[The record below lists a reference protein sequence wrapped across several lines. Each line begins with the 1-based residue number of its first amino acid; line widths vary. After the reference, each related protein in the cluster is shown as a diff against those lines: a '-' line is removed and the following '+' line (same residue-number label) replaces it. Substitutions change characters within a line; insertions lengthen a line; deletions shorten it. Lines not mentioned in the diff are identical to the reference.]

1 MTGPK
6 HMDEPTVIGRRP
18 VGPTRNAQVGQSSA
32 CVAPKIALPA
42 GALPSRVSESNE
54 VWAANHAE
62 MVMQSLFE
70 PKAMEDALVAAATP
84 ILLVVA
90 QLRVIN
96 NADISVL
103 RREMVDQIHRFELRA
118 AKDQASGSDVTAARY
133 VICALLDEAVMTTR
147 WGSESAWSDK
157 SLLNHFHNE
166 TWGGEMVF
174 QILERVQAKP
184 AKYLAL
190 LKLINI
196 CLLLG
201 FEGKYRVVEGGRE
214 RLEDLRSDVRRLL
227 RDHTSEPVAALSIRW
242 RGAKIR
248 TRMRRYVPLWIIFTA
263 AAVIGLTGYGVFHWR
278 LSDDLAPVEQ
288 LLVIV
293 GQSRPR

>member
-1 MTGPK
+1 MTGPN

-32 CVAPKIALPA
+32 CVAPKIAFPA
-42 GALPSRVSESNE
+42 GALPSSLSDSNE
-54 VWAANHAE
+54 VWAANHVE
-62 MVMQSLFE
+62 MVMQRLFE

-84 ILLVVA
+84 ILFVVA
-90 QLRVIN
+90 QLRVVN

-103 RREMVDQIHRFELRA
+103 RREMVEEIHRFEVRA
-118 AKDQASGSDVTAARY
+118 ANDQASGSDVTAARY

-147 WGSESAWSDK
+147 WGSESAWSDN
-157 SLLNHFHNE
+157 SLLNQLHNE
-166 TWGGEMVF
+166 TWGGERVF

-196 CLLLG
+196 CLLMG
-201 FEGKYRVVEGGRE
+201 FEGKYRVLEGGRE

-227 RDHTSEPVAALSIRW
+227 RDYTSERPAELSIRW
-242 RGAKIR
+242 RGAKVR

-263 AAVIGLTGYGVFHWR
+263 AAVIGLIGYGVFHWR
-278 LSDDLAPVEQ
+278 LSDELAPVKQ
-288 LLVIV
+288 LLVMI
-293 GQSRPR
+293 GQSGPR

>member
-1 MTGPK
+1 
-6 HMDEPTVIGRRP
+6 MDEPTVIGRRP
-18 VGPTRNAQVGQSSA
+18 VGPTRNTQVGQSSA
-32 CVAPKIALPA
+32 CVAPKIAFPA
-42 GALPSRVSESNE
+42 GALPSPVSESDE

-62 MVMQSLFE
+62 MVMQSPFE

-90 QLRVIN
+90 QLRVVN
-96 NADISVL
+96 NADIRVL
-103 RREMVDQIHRFELRA
+103 RREMVEEIHRFEVRA

-147 WGSESAWSDK
+147 WGSESAWSDN
-157 SLLNHFHNE
+157 SLLNQFHNE
-166 TWGGEMVF
+166 TWGGERVF

-196 CLLLG
+196 CLLIG
-201 FEGKYRVVEGGRE
+201 FEGKYRVLEGGRE

-227 RDHTSEPVAALSIRW
+227 RDYTSERPAELSIRW
-242 RGAKIR
+242 RGAKVR

-263 AAVIGLTGYGVFHWR
+263 AAVIGLIGYGVFHWR
-278 LSDDLAPVEQ
+278 LSDELAPVEQ
-288 LLVIV
+288 LLVMM
-293 GQSRPR
+293 GQSGPR